1 MMIMIATQQLKLEGR
16 WFMWLFVIYCYAT
29 YILVRYMS
37 GSIYLLTDIT
47 SIDYEST
54 SDKRKSDGDIDLL
67 DCENRHL
74 LSSPRIK

>member
-1 MMIMIATQQLKLEGR
+1 
-16 WFMWLFVIYCYAT
+16 MWLFVICCYAT
-29 YILVRYMS
+29 YILVRYIS

-47 SIDYEST
+47 SNKI
-54 SDKRKSDGDIDLL
+54 KFDGNIDLL

>member
-1 MMIMIATQQLKLEGR
+1 
-16 WFMWLFVIYCYAT
+16 MWLFVIYCYAT
-29 YILVRYMS
+29 YVLVRYMS
-37 GSIYLLTDIT
+37 GSVYLLTDIT

-54 SDKRKSDGDIDLL
+54 SDKRKFDGGIDLL